1 MIPSMTVGLLKE
13 IWKQQ
18 NVSDDDPIAF
28 YCTDHK
34 IKLSTEI
41 EFEGVYKRFNEGEG
55 IIIEFEPSTIEEES

>member
-1 MIPSMTVGLLKE
+1 MSDVPAITVGHLKQ

-34 IKLSTEI
+34 IKISTEI
-41 EFEGVYKRFNEGEG
+41 E
-55 IIIEFEPSTIEEES
+55 